1 MVLGERVSIKIDHR
15 KGSIDENGLY
25 YPINVGY
32 IEDSYGRVAIRK
44 VYLLGVFDPVDEYD
58 GEFVAYIRSR
68 GEEDRIVCQA
78 FGASYSDD
86 QIEEEISFA
95 EKYVAIVRPVGL

>member
-1 MVLGERVSIKIDHR
+1 MVIGEVVNIKIDHR

-32 IEDSYGRVAIRK
+32 VDEPYGRGARRK
-44 VYLLGVFDPVDEYD
+44 VYLLGVYDPIDEYN
-58 GEFVAYIRSR
+58 GEFVGYIRSR

-78 FGASYSDD
+78 FGTTFSDE

-95 EKYVAIVRPVGL
+95 EKYIVIVRPISI